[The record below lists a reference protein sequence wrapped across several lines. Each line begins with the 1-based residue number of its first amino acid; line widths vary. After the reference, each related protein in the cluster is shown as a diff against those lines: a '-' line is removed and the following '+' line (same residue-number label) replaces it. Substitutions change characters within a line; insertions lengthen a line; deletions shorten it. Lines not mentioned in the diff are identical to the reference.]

1 MYSSASLKPEATKE
15 VVWIVLVAA
24 IGFLLAGLL
33 QKRDNTRPQLA
44 ERKIEFT
51 ATEFYDR

>member
-33 QKRDNTRPQLA
+33 QKRDNTRPKLA
-44 ERKIEFT
+44 ARNIEFP
-51 ATEFYDR
+51 ATEVYDR